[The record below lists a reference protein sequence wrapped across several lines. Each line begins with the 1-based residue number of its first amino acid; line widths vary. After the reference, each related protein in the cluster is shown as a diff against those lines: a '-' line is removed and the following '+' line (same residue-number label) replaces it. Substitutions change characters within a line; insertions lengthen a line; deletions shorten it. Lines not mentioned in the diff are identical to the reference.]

1 MNWFGAPPLGLNL
14 YHIGVVVPDL
24 RASMEQCS
32 AAFGFTWTELG
43 TSTLNVSVDGHVL
56 EARIAATY
64 SREGPPYLELGE
76 ELSGVVWAAGALAL
90 HHVGLWTD
98 DLAVTVQ
105 RLEAA
110 GLPGRVRHSPASG
123 DADLFSAA

>member
-1 MNWFGAPPLGLNL
+1 MSPWTGTCWRRGLRR
-14 YHIGVVVPDL
+14 PT
-24 RASMEQCS
+24 RAR
-32 AAFGFTWTELG
+32 
-43 TSTLNVSVDGHVL
+43 V
-56 EARIAATY
+56 
-64 SREGPPYLELGE
+64 PPYLELGE